1 MKKIGFLLLSLTFL
15 WISGCSILE
24 QPPPPQIAIEWAD
37 VIQWNGNEYT
47 FDKEAT
53 QYHTE
58 DLVGKEIGEVTLQV
72 LGSPEESNPTYRL
85 KDGEATFLS
94 EGSKIYSVKGKEVSE
109 VILVNDKIYVFK
121 GE

>member
-37 VIQWNGNEYT
+37 VIQWNGNHYYLDE
-47 FDKEAT
+47 EAT
-53 QYHTE
+53 QIYNE
-58 DLVGKEIGEVTLQV
+58 DLVGKEIGEVTFQV
-72 LGSPEESNPTYRL
+72 VVSPEESNPTYQL
-85 KDGEATFLS
+85 NDGEATFLS
-94 EGSKIYSVKGKEVSE
+94 EGSKIYSVQGKEVFE

>member
-1 MKKIGFLLLSLTFL
+1 MKKIEFLLSSLTFL

-53 QYHTE
+53 QDHTE
-58 DLVGKEIGEVTLQV
+58 DLVGKEIGEVTFQV
-72 LGSPEESNPTYRL
+72 LGSPEESNPTYQL

-109 VILVNDKIYVFK
+109 FILVNDKIYVFK